1 MPRTRS
7 LAWSELKLGVVT
19 IVAIIVAAVTIF
31 SVMGSRGFFWQ
42 RYTLK
47 TRFPNVAGLKTG
59 SPVRVAGVE
68 VGSVKDVVFSGD
80 QVDVI
85 FEVNKEVRPR
95 VTTNSTAVVG
105 SVSLLG
111 LSAVDISASSSGT
124 PIPDGGYVPTGKTP
138 ASFSDITTQ
147 AEEGIGEL
155 TGLIKD
161 VRAGKGAFGKLMT
174 EDELYNGLNDFIGAA
189 ADVTK
194 TIKSGRGSIGK
205 LINDPKVADSLAGSM
220 SNLEAM
226 TRKINEGHGSIGKL
240 INDDK
245 FSTSMTAATENLR
258 MLTERLNSG
267 EGTVGKFITDP
278 ALYNQLKSLT
288 DRLDLLTKRLND
300 GEGSL
305 GLFLKDRQLYEN
317 MNGAVGDLR
326 SLIAEIKK
334 DPKRYLNVRVSIF

>member
-7 LAWSELKLGVVT
+7 LAWSELKLGVLT

-68 VGSVKDVVFSGD
+68 VGSVTDVVFSGD

-85 FEVNKEVRPR
+85 FEVNKEVRQR

-111 LSAVDISASSSGT
+111 LSAVDITASSSGA
-124 PIPDGGYVPTGKTP
+124 PIPDGGYVPTGKSA

-147 AEEGIGEL
+147 AQEGIDQL

-161 VRAGKGAFGKLMT
+161 VRAGKGAIGKLVT
-174 EDELYNGLNDFIGAA
+174 EDTLYTGFNDFVGAA

-194 TIKSGRGSIGK
+194 TIRSGRGSIGK

-220 SNLEAM
+220 NNLEEM
-226 TRKINEGHGSIGKL
+226 TRRINSGQGSLGKL

-245 FSTSMTAATENLR
+245 FAASMTAATENLR
-258 MLTERLNSG
+258 TLTERLNSG
-267 EGTVGKFITDP
+267 EGTAGKFITDP
-278 ALYNQLKSLT
+278 ALFNQMKSLT
-288 DRLDLLTKRLND
+288 DRLDLLAKRLND
-300 GEGSL
+300 GEGTL
-305 GLFLKDRQLYEN
+305 GQLLKDRQLYEN

-334 DPKRYLNVRVSIF
+334 DPKRYLNVRISIF